1 MRENIEGMRKW
12 AMYRARLASRRK
24 EALPADA
31 DDVPRL
37 TSERRNLFIQGD
49 SN

>member
-1 MRENIEGMRKW
+1 
-12 AMYRARLASRRK
+12 MYRARLASSEEK
-24 EALPADA
+24 EALPVDA